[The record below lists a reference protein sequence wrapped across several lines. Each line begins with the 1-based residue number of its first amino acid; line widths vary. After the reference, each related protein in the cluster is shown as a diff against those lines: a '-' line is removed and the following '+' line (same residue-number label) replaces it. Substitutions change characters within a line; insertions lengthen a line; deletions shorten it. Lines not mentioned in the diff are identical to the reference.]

1 MKQIKWVLVFAFAI
15 LINGCSTVENDL
27 DNSVKPIDE
36 ESYSSDFPYQLN
48 VIYFVPRDLREL
60 PQYQQRLST
69 ILLSAKAFVKKNMA
83 EKGYGNNE
91 MGLSVNKNSLVKIHL
106 INAKSNRTSYSGDKD
121 KTPDLIKAEVDA
133 YFKAN
138 KITEASKHFLVIM
151 PSEYGADKE
160 PIGGGP
166 FFGLGTWCF
175 ALDYPDMDQKYLGT
189 SGRLGELATK
199 WIGGLVHELG
209 HGLNI
214 GHDKSM
220 VSDQAKL
227 GESLMAAG
235 NYTYGNQPTHLTI
248 ASCAILNTSQI
259 LQKTA
264 VADLYAQPDLTYTK
278 LSGTFANGTITFT
291 GSFETNKTTSEIILF
306 LDPAGEDDYNQIG
319 WVVRPNGS
327 NFEFKIPISELEVKS
342 GKYDLNLTMVYKN
355 GYIDESITIPFQ
367 FVNGVPNLSY
377 KK

>member
-1 MKQIKWVLVFAFAI
+1 MKQTKWVLVFAFAI
-15 LINGCSTVENDL
+15 LMNGCSRVETDPNNPVNPVSEDTYNSDL
-27 DNSVKPIDE
+27 
-36 ESYSSDFPYQLN
+36 PYQLN
-48 VIYFVPRDLREL
+48 VIYFVPKDLREL
-60 PQYQQRLST
+60 PQYQERLST
-69 ILLSAKAFVKKNMA
+69 ILLNAKAFVKKNMA
-83 EKGYGNNE
+83 EKGYSNNE
-91 MGLSVNKNSLVKIHL
+91 LGLLVNKNSLVKIHL

-121 KTPDLIKAEVDA
+121 KTPDLIKAEVDT

-138 KITEASKHFLVIM
+138 KITDASKHFLVIM

-160 PIGGGP
+160 PVGGGP

-189 SGRLGELATK
+189 SGKLGDLATK

-214 GHDKSM
+214 GHDKST

-259 LQKTA
+259 LQKTT
-264 VADLYAQPDLTYTK
+264 VADLYAQPDLAYTK
-278 LSGTFANGTITFT
+278 LSGTFANGIITFT
-291 GSFETNKTTSEIILF
+291 GSFETNKTTSEMILF
-306 LDPAGEDDYNQIG
+306 LDPAGDDDYNRIG
-319 WVVRPNGS
+319 WVVKPNGNS
-327 NFEFKIPISELEVKS
+327 FEFKIPISELEVKS

-355 GYIDESITIPFQ
+355 GYIDESFTIPFQ
-367 FVNGVPNLSY
+367 FVNGVPNLNY